1 MMQRGLYVILGAV
14 AGYVLFGTFVALG
27 FAAVAVNLLTPLPP
41 AYVGLRCG
49 SKAAAAVVAL
59 TALLILLSGGLT
71 SAGLYLVQFGVPGIV
86 LPWLL
91 NRGMAWD
98 KVTVLV
104 LWAMIMASLCGL
116 LAVSFS
122 EGSSPLVVVDE
133 MIGREVGRTTGM
145 MQEMFSTA
153 DLPADQKREVTE
165 AIANMSLF
173 LQKSYPGVAI
183 TISGMMVLGLIFLLS
198 VVARGRYKIPGKLF
212 PAWKAPEPLVWVLIV
227 AGFLVAF
234 VDGMAATFGMNLLVV
249 LLPIYFLQGLA
260 VIDCYFRRKAFTP
273 VVRVVGYVLVTLIN
287 PLPMLVTGIGVF
299 DLWADFR
306 KPREP
311 ES

>member
-14 AGYVLFGTFVALG
+14 AGYVLFGTFAALG
-27 FAAVAVNLLTPLPP
+27 FAAVAVNLLTPLPA

-49 SKAAAAVVAL
+49 SRDAVAVVAL
-59 TALLILLSGGLT
+59 TTLLVLLSGGLS
-71 SAGLYLVQFGVPGIV
+71 SAGMYLVQFGVPGV
-86 LPWLL
+86 ALPWLL

-98 KVTVLV
+98 KATALV
-104 LWAMIMASLCGL
+104 LWAMIAASLCGL

-122 EGSSPLVVVDE
+122 EGASPLVVVDE
-133 MIGREVGRTTGM
+133 IIGKEVGRTSEM

-153 DLPADQKREVTE
+153 DLPADQKKDITE
-165 AIANMSLF
+165 AIGNMSFF
-173 LQKSYPGVAI
+173 LQKAYPGISI
-183 TISGMMVLGLIFLLS
+183 TVSGLMVLGLIFLLS
-198 VVARGRYKIPGKLF
+198 VIARGRYVIPGKPF
-212 PAWKAPEPLVWVLIV
+212 PAWKAPEPLVWVLII

-234 VDGMAATFGMNLLVV
+234 VDGMAGTFGMNLLVV

-273 VVRVVGYVLVTLIN
+273 LVRAIGYVLVTVIN